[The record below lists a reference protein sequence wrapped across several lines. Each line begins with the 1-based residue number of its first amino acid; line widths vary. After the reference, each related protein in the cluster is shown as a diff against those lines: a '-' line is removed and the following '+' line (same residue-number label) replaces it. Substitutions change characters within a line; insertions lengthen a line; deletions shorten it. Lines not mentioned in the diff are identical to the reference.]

1 MYQEKKEIVL
11 FGVDPKPLKPF
22 VPEIKIRMNKG
33 KAFDV
38 NKVTSSK
45 EVYEILKRIYERSP
59 IQENFVMLLF
69 NRANKL
75 IGYYRHTI
83 GSSSATI
90 VDIPMIV
97 GLATKALAQGVV
109 VSHNHPSGTLSPSD
123 PDKELTRNLTQ
134 ALKTVKINLL
144 DHIIYTTEGYYSFA
158 DEGTLNGLNDT
169 VMITV
174 ENIIPEYPGIDQ
186 SILPEALKKD
196 EFEFIRENID
206 LYNDDETI
214 KKYID
219 TFVEKLNEFAAKGK
233 VKSKTKF
240 TQKNDEH
247 PKLKASDIP
256 AIVKKFMPKF
266 QQQVIIGSEEHSDIV
281 KRLESEIKAIPKDT
295 READKAYE
303 KAKKNHKVNHLD
315 FYTVYA
321 HFFHGGSDW
330 YVLSWDGDDILFCYV
345 VLNGDTQM
353 SEMGDVALPE
363 LHENRIELDF
373 FWDIKPLS
381 KALYESFPDE
391 FPEPVTE
398 IKSENQP
405 PKNTMEKSH
414 VQQTDEND
422 PEPTQVERVALEVS
436 FIKRYVGLHGKIKDK
451 QQILNLLN
459 SLQKAIVEKRI
470 RKTSIFVKEIGNI
483 QEQLIKCYG
492 QMGNNIR
499 VNIDEK
505 TLGDYSIIANSEKTM
520 LSVNYIKQYIGLH
533 GKKGVMDKATA
544 LSEKIEKALELDK
557 ITKSDPYYNEI
568 AKIQESLKSYIDN
581 KTQSPVIKEST
592 LNGIVTWLAKRQQKK
607 KVAKYLQKIYEAEK
621 GLRGVEVEEE
631 PVLNEIP
638 EPSII
643 SSIELAGMDFETIG
657 LKGKYREL
665 IGDPSVG
672 FSAMVFGLPKSGKS
686 TLCID
691 FAKHLAENHG
701 KVLYVAIEEGFGYTL
716 KEKFERLN
724 AIHPNLI
731 IAEKLPD
738 DLSPYQFVFIDSVS
752 KAKLTSQALTK
763 LRKDNPKTAFV
774 FIFHTTKE
782 GNFRGQQDFAHD
794 VDVIIEV
801 ENGIA
806 KANGR
811 FGVGGR
817 MNVF

>member
-11 FGVDPKPLKPF
+11 FGIDDKPLKSF

-38 NKVTSSK
+38 KKVTSSRD
-45 EVYEILKRIYERSP
+45 VYEILKRIYGRNP
-59 IQENFVMLLF
+59 IQENFIMLLF
-69 NRANKL
+69 NRANNL

-109 VSHNHPSGTLSPSD
+109 VSHNHPSGSLSPSD
-123 PDKELTRNLTQ
+123 PDKELTRNLVQ

-144 DHIIYTTEGYYSFA
+144 DHVIYTPVGYYSFG
-158 DEGTLNGLNDT
+158 DEGVLNGLNDI

-174 ENIIPEYPGIDQ
+174 ENIISEYPGIDQ
-186 SILPEALKKD
+186 SILPEALKNE

-214 KKYID
+214 KKYIN
-219 TFVEKLNEFAAKGK
+219 TFVEKLNEVLGK
-233 VKSKTKF
+233 HLSHSEQIPEK
-240 TQKNDEH
+240 KN
-247 PKLKASDIP
+247 KAKAS
-256 AIVKKFMPKF
+256 K
-266 QQQVIIGSEEHSDIV
+266 QQ
-281 KRLESEIKAIPKDT
+281 KLP
-295 READKAYE
+295 REA
-303 KAKKNHKVNHLD
+303 
-315 FYTVYA
+315 
-321 HFFHGGSDW
+321 
-330 YVLSWDGDDILFCYV
+330 
-345 VLNGDTQM
+345 
-353 SEMGDVALPE
+353 EMV
-363 LHENRIELDF
+363 
-373 FWDIKPLS
+373 
-381 KALYESFPDE
+381 
-391 FPEPVTE
+391 EPNIPV
-398 IKSENQP
+398 IPS
-405 PKNTMEKSH
+405 
-414 VQQTDEND
+414 
-422 PEPTQVERVALEVS
+422 QVEKVGLEVS
-436 FIKRYVGLHGKIKDK
+436 FIKRYIGLHDKTKDK
-451 QQILNLLN
+451 QQILSLLN

-470 RKTSIFVKEIGNI
+470 RKTSIFAEEIKNI

-492 QMGNNIR
+492 QMGNSIR
-499 VNIDEK
+499 VNIDDKKLES
-505 TLGDYSIIANSEKTM
+505 YSAIANSEKTM
-520 LSVNYIKQYIGLH
+520 SSVLYIKQYIGLH
-533 GKKGVMDKATA
+533 GKQGVKEKATA
-544 LSEKIEKALELDK
+544 LAGKIDKALETGK
-557 ITKSDPYYNEI
+557 ITKSDKYFDEI
-568 AKIQESLKSYIDN
+568 SEIQESLKNYIEN
-581 KTQSPVIKEST
+581 KVKAPIIKEST

-607 KVAKYLQKIYEAEK
+607 KVAKYLQKIYETEK
-621 GLRGVEVEEE
+621 GLRGVEEE
-631 PVLNEIP
+631 PVENAIP
-638 EPSII
+638 EPSVI
-643 SSIELAGMDFETIG
+643 SSTELAGMDFTTIG
-657 LKGKYREL
+657 LKGKYRDL

-691 FAKHLAENHG
+691 LAKHLAEYHG

-716 KEKFERLN
+716 KEKFERLG

-752 KAKLTSQALTK
+752 KARLSSQDLTK
-763 LRKDNPKTAFV
+763 LRKENPKTAFV

-801 ENGIA
+801 ENGVA

-817 MNVF
+817 MNVFD